1 MQIPSHEM
9 SHKAATCSSSRS
21 LDCPA
26 RDVPSHRAIVV
37 EKSCFWPPISRVCTG
52 YWDRYLLK
60 TLTVPRITAVCCMH
74 VLEYLKSWCAVP
86 SNKFNAPTEL
96 RAGGN
101 WVDPT
106 ANHTGIPKIV
116 FFILG
121 YSEYPYFGRFITTPK
136 CLVVDTVLIGPGLFV
151 GYPHE
156 YACDWS

>member
-1 MQIPSHEM
+1 MLEDCGWPWNVLWTQTSETGAWLFGTGRGSTDQRPMRYTECLCTQLNILKSSDLYKVGPMQIPSHEM

-86 SNKFNAPTEL
+86 SNKFNAPTQL
-96 RAGGN
+96 RA
-101 WVDPT
+101 
-106 ANHTGIPKIV
+106 AA
-116 FFILG
+116 
-121 YSEYPYFGRFITTPK
+121 
-136 CLVVDTVLIGPGLFV
+136 IG
-151 GYPHE
+151 
-156 YACDWS
+156 